1 MTDKSELENLLK
13 QNNYVLSRKQ
23 LTKKNYSGQ
32 QIKSYIRDNMLIL
45 IDKGIYGSPNHLEDA
60 FYTIQLRLKKGIIS
74 LNSALYLFGLSD
86 RVPDKIDLTFPRGY
100 KNSKLKEQI
109 VSHQQVPQMYNLGIE
124 IVKTPAG
131 NNVRVYSIDRTMAE
145 ILRPQNHIDPEI
157 INKAYKQYLKQPNKN
172 IAKLLYFARKFK
184 IVKKVQEYLEILL

>member
-60 FYTIQLRLKKGIIS
+60 FYTIQ
-74 LNSALYLFGLSD
+74 
-86 RVPDKIDLTFPRGY
+86 
-100 KNSKLKEQI
+100 
-109 VSHQQVPQMYNLGIE
+109 QVPQMYNLGIE
-124 IVKTPAG
+124 IVKTPTG

-184 IVKKVQEYLEILL
+184 TVKKVQEYLEILL

>member
-1 MTDKSELENLLK
+1 M
-13 QNNYVLSRKQ
+13 
-23 LTKKNYSGQ
+23 
-32 QIKSYIRDNMLIL
+32 
-45 IDKGIYGSPNHLEDA
+45 
-60 FYTIQLRLKKGIIS
+60 
-74 LNSALYLFGLSD
+74 NSALYLFGLSD

-124 IVKTPAG
+124 IVKTPTG